1 MNKQFKWLLTPVLV
15 FMFSC
20 SDDFS
25 DEKQKNEGMV
35 DFTVKTSIPTGIK
48 TYASDNGGAANIDP
62 ASYDLRYIF
71 EVWTKETTPRL
82 AYRGYKIV
90 PDNFASTTVTFSAR
104 LLALQYDFV
113 FWADFVNEGQ
123 TKDLYYATS
132 ATTGANEDVV
142 ESDVYNVGAGLTAI
156 EMIGVYGISNDAR
169 DAYYAK
175 KKVDLRSTNQID
187 NVTLTRPFGK
197 YRIIAT
203 DVPDGFLS
211 ASAKSAKITYTAALG
226 SSGAVSLPGKFN
238 ALSGKVD
245 SSPATRVNVP
255 SGFLTAIGTTETVV
269 AGDVTYD
276 KALVLGFDYVFA
288 DVAQT
293 VAFEVNVYSE
303 TTNVYSETTQII
315 ATREISNI
323 SIVRNKLTTII
334 GNFFTNNFTYTVS
347 VDDVFDEGA
356 IAIGIGPHKTIIID
370 PATQKKDTTFIV
382 HEDEDYPAES
392 ITFILTGNATKV
404 ITIEDQNPLD
414 SPYKGKIVIGS
425 PKAKR
430 SYNKLIINLPGASVK
445 IYDDVADLDATTSTT
460 TLIIAKEAIIN
471 KCTVRGGNVNIFGKV
486 TGNFEV
492 TNTAIGIK
500 VTSVIGGLDP
510 AKISEQPDTKFFWWT
525 ATADELRTAL
535 AYLAKYSHGVI
546 LIPGKTYDVGTGIE
560 RNGDMIIIGNGAK
573 IDGVSPALQTK
584 VTGTAG
590 KYPVIYITGG
600 NVTLKNLTVSGDK
613 TPGSNEH
620 VDGITA
626 TGSATT
632 LTLTNVTIDGIFN
645 AGGPNN
651 LTTSGYGV
659 TLLSSAR
666 LTATNSTFKR
676 FNIRGIMLNGGS
688 NATIDHCSFIGN
700 NLPGQ
705 YNKQVG
711 IYFTRS
717 GLGSKATGIVSN
729 SSFKDFYWGGASAV
743 SSNKS
748 KAVQISGLNGTGD
761 ADVVTDGG
769 GNTCENVD
777 VYWYVGN

>member
-1 MNKQFKWLLTPVLV
+1 MNKQFKWLLTLVLV

-48 TYASDNGGAANIDP
+48 TYASDNGGAANVDP
-62 ASYDLRYIF
+62 ASYDLRYIL

-113 FWADFVNEGQ
+113 FWADFVNEG
-123 TKDLYYATS
+123 TTETS
-132 ATTGANEDVV
+132 AASADKYYKTNNNETTD
-142 ESDVYNVGAGLTAI
+142 DIKDDPTLYPGLTAI
-156 EMIGVYGISNDAR
+156 EIKTDLDAYGISNEAR
-169 DAYYAK
+169 DAYYATK
-175 KKVDLRSTNQID
+175 EVDLRTQSQIES
-187 NVTLTRPFGK
+187 VTLTRPFGK

-238 ALSGKVD
+238 ALSGEVD

-269 AGDVTYD
+269 AGDITYG
-276 KALVLGFDYVFA
+276 KALLLGFDYVFA

-293 VAFEVNVYSE
+293 VAFDV
-303 TTNVYSETTQII
+303 NVYSETTQII

-370 PATQKKDTTFIV
+370 PATQENDTIFIV
-382 HEDEDYPAES
+382 NEDEDDPAES

-404 ITIEDQNPLD
+404 ITIEDQD
-414 SPYKGKIVIGS
+414 SRPYTGKIVIGS

-445 IYDDVADLDATTSTT
+445 IYDDVADYLDATTSST

-546 LIPGKTYDVGTGIE
+546 LIPGKTYDVGAGIE

-613 TPGSNEH
+613 TPGSNEN

-645 AGGPNN
+645 AGGPNT

-659 TLLSSAR
+659 TLLSNAC

-676 FNIRGIMLNGGS
+676 FNIRSIMLNGGS

-711 IYFTRS
+711 IYFTS
-717 GLGSKATGIVSN
+717 PGLGSKATGIVSN
-729 SSFKDFYWGGASAV
+729 SSFKDFYWGGASAA
-743 SSNKS
+743 SGNKS
-748 KAVQISGLNGTGD
+748 KAVQIATTNNGN
-761 ADVVTDGG
+761 VIDGG

-777 VYWYVGN
+777 AYWHVGS